1 MEKKQLF
8 LFFIGLMAFAQV
20 FGQRDGVIVLDE
32 VILSD
37 AKLLHF
43 SKGTKVRVVN
53 DSVQEKSG
61 SSLTD
66 LLRYNS
72 NIYFKENGYGMVSSA
87 SFRGTNAQQTAV
99 VWNGININSQ
109 LTGQTDFNTL
119 IPGNYGDVVVRSG
132 GGSVQYGSGAVGG
145 VILLNDS
152 FRFNDGWKNSLQTS
166 YGSFNTSK
174 LAFNTSLGK
183 EKTSLQIG
191 VNHIASDNDY
201 KYLGTDLRNEN
212 GAYDQLN
219 INANVG
225 FILSD
230 QQILKVYHNTFN
242 GDRDFSGTLTA
253 PANENYRDLNHRSLI
268 ELSSFNERKIA
279 RLKVGH
285 LYERYRYFP
294 NNQREEFSFG
304 QANTLLANYD
314 YKYQLNKITLNG
326 IIDFSSIWAKGT
338 SIENAQRSFVSGT
351 FLFSH
356 ELSDKLNYG
365 VNLRQEVVSDYQ
377 NPFLFSLNSSY
388 KVAKNY
394 IININGS
401 KNHRVPT
408 FNDLYWSGAGASGNL
423 EVLPETS
430 WQVEIGQ
437 TIEVKNIALSL
448 NAYSITTDNLI
459 QWRPNTQGVWMAMNV
474 QDVSQY
480 GMELGFDWKRKWGNQ
495 ELVWESEYA
504 YTKSIDN
511 TTKNQFLYVPEH
523 MLRSNLAYQYKKL
536 VAFYQ
541 FLYNGSVYTT
551 TDNSDSLSSYTVGNI
566 GLDYHWPNISGIK
579 FILGL
584 KVNNLFNKNYQNVA
598 YRPMPNR
605 NFQLQLITKF

>member
-511 TTKNQFLYVPEH
+511 TTKNQLLYVPEH

-541 FLYNGSVYTT
+541 FLYTGSVYTT

>member
-43 SKGTKVRVVN
+43 SKGTKVRVAN

-145 VILLNDS
+145 AILLNDS
-152 FRFNDGWKNSLQTS
+152 FRFNDGWKNSLQSS

-191 VNHIASDNDY
+191 INHIASDNDY
-201 KYLGTDLRNEN
+201 KYLGTDLRNDN

-253 PANENYRDLNHRSLI
+253 PADENYRDLNHRSLI

-365 VNLRQEVVSDYQ
+365 INLRQEIVSDYQ

-474 QDVSQY
+474 QYVSQY

-511 TTKNQFLYVPEH
+511 TTKNQLLYVPEH

-541 FLYNGSVYTT
+541 FLYTGSVYTT

>member
-1 MEKKQLF
+1 MEKKQIF
-8 LFFIGLMAFAQV
+8 LFFIGLLAFAQV
-20 FGQRDGVIVLDE
+20 FGQSDGVIVLDE
-32 VILSD
+32 VVLSD

-43 SKGTKVRVVN
+43 SKGTKIRVVN
-53 DSVQEKSG
+53 DSIQQKSG
-61 SSLTD
+61 TSLTD

-145 VILLNDS
+145 TVLLNDS
-152 FRFNDGWKNSLQTS
+152 FKFNEGWRNSLETS

-183 EKTSLQIG
+183 EKTFFHIG
-191 VNHIASDNDY
+191 INHIASDNDY
-201 KYLGTDLRNEN
+201 KYLGTNRRNEN

-219 INANVG
+219 LNANVG

-230 QQILKVYHNTFN
+230 QKVIKLYHNTFS

-253 PANENYRDLNHRSLI
+253 PADENYRDLNHRSLI

-294 NNQREEFSFG
+294 NKQREEFSFG
-304 QANTLLANYD
+304 QANTVLVNYD

-338 SIENAQRSFVSGT
+338 SIENAQRNFVSGT

-356 ELSDKLNYG
+356 ELSDKFNYG
-365 VNLRQEVVSDYQ
+365 LNLRQEAVSDYQ
-377 NPFLFSLNSSY
+377 SPFLFSLSSSY
-388 KVAKNY
+388 KVTGNYTLSLNASKNY
-394 IININGS
+394 
-401 KNHRVPT
+401 RVPT
-408 FNDLYWSGAGASGNL
+408 FNDLYWTGAGASGNL

-430 WQVEIGQ
+430 WQVELGQ
-437 TIEVKNIALSL
+437 TIQVKNIALSL

-459 QWRPNTQGVWMAMNV
+459 QWRPNTQGIWMAMNV

-480 GMELGFDWKRKWGNQ
+480 GLELGFDWKWKWEDQ
-495 ELVWESEYA
+495 ELAWESEYA
-504 YTKSIDN
+504 FTKSLDN
-511 TTKNQFLYVPEH
+511 ATKNQLLYVPEH
-523 MLRSNLAYQYKKL
+523 LLRSNVAYQFKKW

-551 TDNSDSLSSYTVGNI
+551 TDNSDSLPSYTLGNI
-566 GLDYHWPNISGIK
+566 GLDYHLPGISKIK
-579 FILGL
+579 FILGMR
-584 KVNNLFNKNYQNVA
+584 VNNLFNKNYQNVA